1 VPAAQGPISA
11 ATCGITPL
19 ASTSSRKSAPE
30 AANSEPTASCTR
42 APALSSSQTNGIR
55 LVSASSRR
63 RVTFTSPLVPIEPA
77 MTVKS
82 YAQTATWRPSTS
94 P

>member
-1 VPAAQGPISA
+1 M
-11 ATCGITPL
+11 
-19 ASTSSRKSAPE
+19 
-30 AANSEPTASCTR
+30 R

-55 LVSASSRR
+55 FVRASARN
-63 RVTFTSPLVPIEPA
+63 RVTLCSPVVPIEPA

-82 YAQTATWRPSTS
+82 YAQTATWRPSTR